1 MKALTIGVLG
11 QQGDVEEHI
20 SATNLA
26 LRQMDLKGEVIW
38 AKTMKDIERV
48 DGLIIPGGE
57 STVVG
62 RLADYN
68 GTLQEIKNR
77 ISKGMP
83 VLGTCTGL
91 IMLAKEVHDR
101 FVSDV
106 KQPILGIM
114 DVIVERNAFGRQI
127 DSFEADLEIPAIGK
141 EKFKGVFIRAPVIQK
156 AGSGVKVLCK
166 LNEIVVAAQQNNIIG
181 VSFHPELTND
191 TRVHRFFLENVRT
204 LVS

>member
-1 MKALTIGVLG
+1 MKTLTIGILG
-11 QQGDVEEHI
+11 QQGDIEEHI

-26 LRQMDLKGEVIW
+26 LRQMDLKGEGIW
-38 AKTMKDIERV
+38 AKTTRDIERV

-62 RLADYN
+62 RLAEYN
-68 GTLQEIKNR
+68 RTLEEIKNR

-106 KQPILGIM
+106 KQPILGVM

-127 DSFEADLEIPAIGK
+127 DSFEADLEIQAIGK
-141 EKFKGVFIRAPVIQK
+141 EKFKGVFIRAPVIQE
-156 AGSGVKVLCK
+156 AGAGVNVLCK
-166 LNEIVVAAQQNNIIG
+166 LDEIIVAAQQNNIIG

-191 TRVHRFFLENVRT
+191 IRIHRLFLETVRK
-204 LVS
+204 LIS